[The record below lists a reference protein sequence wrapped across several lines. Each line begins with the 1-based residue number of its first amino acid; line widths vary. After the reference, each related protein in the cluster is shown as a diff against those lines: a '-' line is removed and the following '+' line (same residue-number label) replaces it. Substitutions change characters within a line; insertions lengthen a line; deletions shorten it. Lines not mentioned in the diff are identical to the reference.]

1 MSKIDTSK
9 WGEFKVEDLFDIFLS
24 KDDIQP
30 KNIIDGSIPLISS
43 GKTNNGITTYI
54 ENNTAKIW
62 KGNVLTVDMFGKVF
76 YQENDFC
83 CVSHGRVNILIP
95 KKEYSQYILQFI
107 GTSLE
112 KITEKYEF
120 TEMCTSKKLLKD
132 KLYLPITSDGEPNYK
147 YMEEYMKKIE
157 NTVSSSLTKIQ
168 SVQNKKKEKIDVSC
182 WKEFR
187 VGDFFD
193 IHPTKAYKLK
203 NVELLDNGNS
213 PIVVNSS
220 YNNGI
225 GGFTTQE
232 TTEKGNMITFSD
244 TVDANTIFYQ
254 PNDFVGYAHVQGLY
268 PIGKFK
274 DCWNKECLMFFLT
287 IFRSTALTKGFDY
300 GNKFR
305 RDIAKQLIIKLPVTS
320 NGEPDWNYMEE
331 YMKRIEEKTQE
342 KLSKFYTLEN

>member
-1 MSKIDTSK
+1 MKIDTSK
-9 WGEFKVEDLFDIFLS
+9 WGEFKVE
-24 KDDIQP
+24 
-30 KNIIDGSIPLISS
+30 
-43 GKTNNGITTYI
+43 
-54 ENNTAKIW
+54 
-62 KGNVLTVDMFGKVF
+62 
-76 YQENDFC
+76 
-83 CVSHGRVNILIP
+83 
-95 KKEYSQYILQFI
+95 
-107 GTSLE
+107 
-112 KITEKYEF
+112 
-120 TEMCTSKKLLKD
+120 
-132 KLYLPITSDGEPNYK
+132 
-147 YMEEYMKKIE
+147 
-157 NTVSSSLTKIQ
+157 
-168 SVQNKKKEKIDVSC
+168 
-182 WKEFR
+182 
-187 VGDFFD
+187 DFFD

-225 GGFTTQE
+225 GGFTTQK

-305 RDIAKQLIIKLPVTS
+305 RDIAKQLIIKLPITSDGEPDYKYMEEYMKKIENTVSSSLTKIQSVQNKKKEKIDVSCWKEFKVGDFFDAERGKVKGLQQKETGKIPVIAAARQNQGIAGLYNVEALFENKITISCNGVGCGSAFYHPYKFNINGDAIVLTEKVKMSDSIKQFITCILDATFIRKYSYEEKCSADKAKNEIIKLPVTS
-320 NGEPDWNYMEE
+320 NGEPNWNYMEE
-331 YMKRIEEKTQE
+331 YMQKIEEKTQE
-342 KLSKFYTLEN
+342 KLSKLNL

>member
-1 MSKIDTSK
+1 MKIDTSK
-9 WGEFKVEDLFDIFLS
+9 WGEFKVEELFDIFLS

-76 YQENDFC
+76 YQKDDFC
-83 CVSHGRVNILIP
+83 CVSHGRVNILIS

-132 KLYLPITSDGEPNYK
+132 KLYLPITSDGEPDYK

-168 SVQNKKKEKIDVSC
+168 SVQNKKKEKIDVSS
-182 WKEFR
+182 WKEFK

-193 IHPTKAYKLK
+193 IHHGKRIKKT
-203 NVELLDNGNS
+203 DRIDG
-213 PIVVNSS
+213 
-220 YNNGI
+220 
-225 GGFTTQE
+225 
-232 TTEKGNMITFSD
+232 
-244 TVDANTIFYQ
+244 NTIFITAGKE
-254 PNDFVGYAHVQGLY
+254 NFGV
-268 PIGKFK
+268 IGKIGN
-274 DCWNKECLMFFLT
+274 DIEIWNKPITVDMFGNSFYHDYKCSGDDNIYAFINDNLNSYVKMFISTIINRYSEYSYKEQFRQKNADNLT
-287 IFRSTALTKGFDY
+287 
-300 GNKFR
+300 
-305 RDIAKQLIIKLPVTS
+305 IKLPVTS
-320 NGEPDWNYMEE
+320 NGEPDYKYMEE
-331 YMKRIEEKTQE
+331 YMKKIEEKTQE
-342 KLSKFYTLEN
+342 KLSKLNL